1 MEDMQQSMQ
10 KSMMFMFP
18 LMTIFITISAPAA
31 LGVYWITQ
39 SVMSIAQY
47 FILDFDRSKEGIQ
60 NLYTQMKSKY
70 SRK

>member
-1 MEDMQQSMQ
+1 MQ

-18 LMTIFITISAPAA
+18 LMTIFISVSAPAA
-31 LGVYWITQ
+31 LGVYWVTQ
-39 SVMSIAQY
+39 SIMLIVQY
-47 FILDFDRSKEGIQ
+47 FILDFDRSKKGIQ